1 MTMEHGSGIF
11 KWDKTNR
18 LERKG
23 AGFEIPKEWWKDRV
37 KLETLDHEE
46 KTLARLPW
54 SYRFQS
60 DKHAKTTYKCE
71 KLTS

>member
-1 MTMEHGSGIF
+1 MGLGFSNGT
-11 KWDKTNR
+11 KQTD
-18 LERKG
+18 LQRKG
-23 AGFEIPKEWWKDRV
+23 ADFEILKERWKDRV
-37 KLETLDHEE
+37 KLEMLDHEE